1 MSEFDDDIDWG
12 SIELPTPT
20 VTPSNKRQ
28 LFEGKTNDD
37 GDSSDLKQMLNNA
50 PTFSGETLDDDD
62 GEGED
67 LEVSLGSVILWSRY
81 TLTL

>member
-37 GDSSDLKQMLNNA
+37 GGSSDLKQMLENA
-50 PTFSGETLDDDD
+50 PTFSLDVDD
-62 GEGED
+62 GEGVDED